1 MEESNEVDYYKPHHH
16 FVLVHGACH
25 GAWSWYKL
33 KPLLKAAGHRVTAL
47 DLAAS
52 GINMKSIK
60 DVHSMLD
67 YSQPLLDLMASLDP
81 EEKVVLVG
89 HSLGG
94 LNIAMAMENFPHKIS
109 VAVFL
114 TAFMPDTV
122 NQPSYVLDQYCER
135 SPPSGWL
142 DTEFGPI
149 ETPKGPLTSMFFG
162 PDFISTKLYQLT
174 PKEDLELAMSLTR
187 PGSLFIEDL
196 CKAKKLS
203 ENSYGSVPIVF
214 VICDQDL
221 GIPLEFQK
229 WMIQNGGVSDVV
241 EIQGADHM
249 PMFSKPKQTC
259 DVLVN
264 IASKFA

>member
-1 MEESNEVDYYKPHHH
+1 MGERKH
-16 FVLVHGACH
+16 FVLVHGA
-25 GAWSWYKL
+25 WSWYKV
-33 KPLLKAAGHRVTAL
+33 KPLLEAAGHRVTTV
-47 DLAAS
+47 DMAAS

-67 YSQPLLDLMASLDP
+67 YSQPLLELVASLDP

-94 LNIAMAMENFPHKIS
+94 LNLAMAMENFPEKIT

-114 TAFMPDTV
+114 TALMPDTV
-122 NQPSYVLDQYCER
+122 NQPSYVVDQFWER
-135 SPPSGWL
+135 TPPGARL
-142 DTEFGPI
+142 DTQFGSF
-149 ETPKGPLTSMFFG
+149 ETPKGPLTSIIFG
-162 PDFISTKLYQLT
+162 PNSISTKLYQLS
-174 PKEDLELAMSLTR
+174 PKEDHELAMALTR

-203 ENSYGSVPIVF
+203 EKSYGSVPRVYA
-214 VICDQDL
+214 ICDQDMT
-221 GIPLEFQK
+221 ITLEFQQ

-249 PMFSKPKQTC
+249 PMNSKPKETC
-259 DVLVN
+259 DALVK
-264 IASKFA
+264 IASEFA

>member
-1 MEESNEVDYYKPHHH
+1 MGESKVDKHY
-16 FVLVHGACH
+16 FVVVHGACH

-33 KPLLKAAGHRVTAL
+33 KPLLEAAGHRVTAV

-67 YSQPLLDLMASLDP
+67 YSQPLLELLASLDP

-94 LNIAMAMENFPHKIS
+94 LNLAMAMENFPQKIA

-122 NQPSYVLDQYCER
+122 NQPSYVLEQYCER
-135 SPPSGWL
+135 VPPGAWL
-142 DTEFGPI
+142 DTQFGSF
-149 ETPKGPLTSMFFG
+149 ETPKGSLSSIFFG
-162 PDFISTKLYQLT
+162 PKFISNKLYQLT
-174 PKEDLELAMSLTR
+174 PKEDFELAMALAR
-187 PGSLFIEDL
+187 PSSQFIEDL
-196 CKAKKLS
+196 SKVKKLT
-203 ENSYGSVPIVF
+203 ENSYGSVPRVF
-214 VICDQDL
+214 AICDQDL
-221 GIPLEFQK
+221 GIPLEFQQ
-229 WMIQNGGVSDVV
+229 WMIQNGGVSDVM

-249 PMFSKPKQTC
+249 PMFSKPKETC
-259 DVLVN
+259 DVLVK